1 MNPLDLILWSLA
13 GGGAIVVIGIA
24 VAVALVA
31 LAMAVIVV
39 RSAFGSESKRALNRD
54 WASSPK

>member
-1 MNPLDLILWSLA
+1 VNPLDLILWSLA
-13 GGGAIVVIGIA
+13 GGGAIVVVGIA

-39 RSAFGSESKRALNRD
+39 RSAFGGESKQALND
-54 WASSPK
+54 WVPSPK

>member
-13 GGGAIVVIGIA
+13 SGGAIVVVAIA
-24 VAVALVA
+24 LSIALVA

-39 RSAFGSESKRALNRD
+39 RSAFGGESKRVLEHD
-54 WASSPK
+54 WITSPK